1 MAQTRMNIAGRIRT
15 VEIEKKRIKRMYLRI
30 RPDGTLYV
38 SCPLRTPG
46 LQIQRFLME
55 KEEWIRKAENKV
67 QKQTDYNNPALYGRV
82 YWLGEEM
89 PVQYV
94 RAARS
99 KVEIIGGIMVMHLK
113 TMDEESVVKLFQ
125 AYAAKEIKQ
134 MLEQL
139 RTEWDTRICDVYR
152 IPRPVIRIRTMT
164 TRWGVCYPDKHTI
177 TINTRL
183 VHYPLH
189 CLRYVLLHEY
199 VHFLVRNHSAVF
211 YAEIAA
217 YMPDYKR
224 SIRTL
229 KGQ

>member
-38 SCPLRTPG
+38 SCPLRTPD

-139 RTEWDTRICDVYR
+139 RTEWDIRICDVYR

-177 TINTRL
+177 TVNTRL

-199 VHFLVRNHSAVF
+199 VHFLVRNHSAAF

>member
-1 MAQTRMNIAGRIRT
+1 MNIAGRMRT
-15 VEIEKKRIKRMYLRI
+15 VAIEKKRIKRMYLRI

-38 SCPLRTPG
+38 SCPLHTPD

-55 KEEWIRKAENKV
+55 KEDWIRKAESKV
-67 QKQTDYNNPALYGRV
+67 QKQTVYNNPALYGRV

-94 RAARS
+94 HAVRS
-99 KVEIIGGIMVMHLK
+99 KVEIIDGTMIMHLK
-113 TMDEESVVKLFQ
+113 TMDEESAAKLFQ
-125 AYAAKEIKQ
+125 AYAAKEIKR

-152 IPRPVIRIRTMT
+152 IPRPVIRTRTMK

-183 VHYPLH
+183 IHYPLH

-199 VHFLVRNHSAVF
+199 VHFLVRNHSSAF
-211 YAEIAA
+211 YAQIAA
-217 YMPDYKR
+217 YMPDYRR

>member
-38 SCPLRTPG
+38 SCPLRTPD